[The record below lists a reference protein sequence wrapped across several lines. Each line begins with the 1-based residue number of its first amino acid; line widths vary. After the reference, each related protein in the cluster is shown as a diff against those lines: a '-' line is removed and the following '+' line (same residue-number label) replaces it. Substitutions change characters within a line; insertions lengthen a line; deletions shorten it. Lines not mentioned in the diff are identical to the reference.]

1 MVTLI
6 VVPVVAGF
14 CALFFSKLNV
24 FIGGDHAR
32 ELILSLHSLKRMT
45 IFSSKND
52 GLEEDVP
59 GVNKGSANMKD
70 TTDLDKDTNSSSV
83 KEAA

>member
-1 MVTLI
+1 M
-6 VVPVVAGF
+6 
-14 CALFFSKLNV
+14 SQS
-24 FIGGDHAR
+24 
-32 ELILSLHSLKRMT
+32 LSLHSLKRMT

-59 GVNKGSANMKD
+59 GVNEESDNMKD

-83 KEAA
+83 KEAD

>member
-45 IFSSKND
+45 IFSSKMM
-52 GLEEDVP
+52 GWKRMSPV
-59 GVNKGSANMKD
+59 
-70 TTDLDKDTNSSSV
+70 
-83 KEAA
+83 

>member
-1 MVTLI
+1 
-6 VVPVVAGF
+6 
-14 CALFFSKLNV
+14 
-24 FIGGDHAR
+24 
-32 ELILSLHSLKRMT
+32 MT

-59 GVNKGSANMKD
+59 GVNEESDNMKD

-83 KEAA
+83 KDADWWIILLLLEYLLSLLRER